1 MNTNTGNQ
9 LAQGDVQSTTQTL
22 HKAVRSVGNPP
33 SLRKPVP
40 RIPGMGKIRAVER
53 TEVEV
58 AMEVEAETARGQEM
72 ETEVEQETEQA
83 ADAEPDPEGEHMIM

>member
-1 MNTNTGNQ
+1 MESRG
-9 LAQGDVQSTTQTL
+9 LGDVYKRQL
-22 HKAVRSVGNPP
+22 HKAVRSVGNPR

-58 AMEVEAETARGQEM
+58 AMEVEAETARGQEA

-83 ADAEPDPEGEHMIM
+83 VDAEPDPEGEHMIM

>member
-1 MNTNTGNQ
+1 MYKA
-9 LAQGDVQSTTQTL
+9 LHKTL

-40 RIPGMGKIRAVER
+40 KIPGMGKIRAVER

-58 AMEVEAETARGQEM
+58 AMEVEAEPARGQEA

-83 ADAEPDPEGEHMIM
+83 VDAEPDPEGEHMIM